1 MIGSD
6 ADYVS
11 TVAAKLPGQTWAYY
25 MDELPLCIGMQLR
38 NADLF
43 ERGCDIVPPGRS
55 ASAKMQE
62 ILGEHA
68 EAWFT

>member
-6 ADYVS
+6 ADYVA

-25 MDELPLCIGMQLR
+25 MDELPLAIGMQLR

-43 ERGCDIVPPGRS
+43 ERGCDIVGPGRS
-55 ASAKMQE
+55 AAARMGE
-62 ILGEHA
+62 ILGDHA
-68 EAWFT
+68 ESWLS